1 MRFFFTIKYHIIF
14 RSLSER
20 IGAVKKEKPLK
31 QTKLNFEK
39 SSPKKKGKNPWSDDD
54 VSYEGGRERGKE
66 LGGREV

>member
-1 MRFFFTIKYHIIF
+1 M
-14 RSLSER
+14 
-20 IGAVKKEKPLK
+20 K